1 MNPTSETAV
10 NPSDAT
16 PEVSVSS
23 APATSEK
30 ASLKNFMSMVGDQ
43 KCDFSDTE
51 TGSSGV
57 VYLNSGKFRG
67 DFSSNVNGKV
77 TPSHMIN
84 DGKDVYIWMDDQTT
98 GFKTSLAA
106 IEEMSGQTG
115 STQAVDL
122 NKEVDY
128 TCASWTVD
136 PIMFAVPTEVKFQ
149 DMSKMMENMGAITQ
163 SPVPGATSSN
173 AAACAACENLEG
185 DSQAQCKKALKC
197 N

>member
-1 MNPTSETAV
+1 
-10 NPSDAT
+10 
-16 PEVSVSS
+16 
-23 APATSEK
+23 
-30 ASLKNFMSMVGDQ
+30 
-43 KCDFSDTE
+43 
-51 TGSSGV
+51 
-57 VYLNSGKFRG
+57 
-67 DFSSNVNGKV
+67 
-77 TPSHMIN
+77 MIN